1 MLIPLMI
8 LFLLALAAIPVGAV
22 WGLIRC
28 IRNRRRPAVL
38 TLILLG
44 LGGTGLL
51 CLVALSA
58 LETWGNLYFY
68 LWGAG
73 SLHWKD
79 YLELLTLPLLLF
91 GCLFLAMEKIL
102 SWKTLGLGLALGTV
116 LFFYGGVCLFAS
128 ADYSYTE
135 ITSPASVGES
145 HELLFEEKSYF
156 MGGVGTV
163 YEKVSP
169 HFMVK
174 LGDYVLDDGITYVH
188 DGFCHFDWREDGFT
202 LDYGWKEEFTYL
214 TDEDS
219 ERTEP

>member
-1 MLIPLMI
+1 MVSPTSFFVI
-8 LFLLALAAIPVGAV
+8 LFFIPFIAVPIGAV

-38 TLILLG
+38 TLIFLG
-44 LGGTGLL
+44 VGGMGLL
-51 CLVALSA
+51 CIGALSA

-91 GCLFLAMEKIL
+91 GGLFLAMEKIL

-116 LFFYGGVCLFAS
+116 LFFYGGACLFAS

-169 HFMVK
+169 CFMKK

-188 DGFCHFDWREDGFT
+188 DGYCHFEWREDGFT
-202 LDYGWKEEFTYL
+202 LHYGTEAEFEYL
-214 TDEDS
+214 QE
-219 ERTEP
+219 

>member
-1 MLIPLMI
+1 MLAPLII

-28 IRNRRRPAVL
+28 IRNRRLPAVL

-44 LGGTGLL
+44 LGGMGLL
-51 CLVALSA
+51 CIVALSA
-58 LETWGNLYFY
+58 LEQFGNLYFY
-68 LWGAG
+68 VWGVG
-73 SLHWKD
+73 SSQWKD
-79 YLELLTLPLLLF
+79 FLEFLTVPLLLF
-91 GCLFLAMEKIL
+91 GGLFLAMEKIL

-116 LFFYGGVCLFAS
+116 LFFYGGACLFAS

-169 HFMVK
+169 CFMKK

-188 DGFCHFDWREDGFT
+188 DGFCHFEWREDGFT
-202 LDYGWKEEFTYL
+202 LQYGMEADFSYL
-214 TDEDS
+214 NE
-219 ERTEP
+219 

>member
-8 LFLLALAAIPVGAV
+8 LFLLAIAAIPVGAV
-22 WGLIRC
+22 CGLIRC
-28 IRNRRRPAVL
+28 IRNRRRPPIV
-38 TLILLG
+38 TLVFLG
-44 LGGTGLL
+44 LGGLGLL
-51 CLVALSA
+51 GLIILSVMELSGLYLYLYGMGSSQWADCLSFV
-58 LETWGNLYFY
+58 
-68 LWGAG
+68 
-73 SLHWKD
+73 
-79 YLELLTLPLLLF
+79 TLPFLLF
-91 GCLFLAMEKIL
+91 GGLFMAMKKLL
-102 SWKTLGLGLALGTV
+102 SWKTLAAGLALSLA
-116 LFFYGGVCLFAS
+116 LFLCGVVFLLGGAT
-128 ADYSYTE
+128 YYYTE
-135 ITSPASVGES
+135 ITSPASVGEP
-145 HELLFEEKSYF
+145 HELVFEEASGF
-156 MGGVGTV
+156 MTGTGTV

>member
-22 WGLIRC
+22 CGLIRC

-58 LETWGNLYFY
+58 LEQFGNLYLY
-68 LWGAG
+68 VWGTG
-73 SLHWKD
+73 SSQWKG
-79 YLELLTLPLLLF
+79 YLELLTVPLLLF
-91 GCLFLAMEKIL
+91 GGLFMAMKKLL
-102 SWKTLGLGLALGTV
+102 SWKTLAAGLALGLV
-116 LFFYGGVCLFAS
+116 LFLYGGACLFAS
-128 ADYSYTE
+128 ADYYYTE
-135 ITSPASVGES
+135 ITSPASVGEP

-163 YEKVSP
+163 YEKMSP

-174 LGDYVLDDGITYVH
+174 LGDYVLDDGYPYVSN
-188 DGFCHFDWREDGFT
+188 GAYRFDWREDGFT
-202 LDYGWKEEFTYL
+202 LDYGAKAEFTYL
-214 TDEDS
+214 E
-219 ERTEP
+219 E

>member
-1 MLIPLMI
+1 MLAPLII

-44 LGGTGLL
+44 LGGMGLI
-51 CLVALSA
+51 CIVALSA
-58 LETWGNLYFY
+58 LEQLGNLYFY
-68 LWGAG
+68 VWGVG
-73 SLHWKD
+73 SSQWKD
-79 YLELLTLPLLLF
+79 FLEFLTVPLLLF
-91 GCLFLAMEKIL
+91 GGLFLAMDKIL
-102 SWKTLGLGLALGTV
+102 SWKTLMLGLVLGTV
-116 LFFYGGVCLFAS
+116 LFFYGGACLFAS

-169 HFMVK
+169 CFMKK
-174 LGDYVLDDGITYVH
+174 LGDYVLDDGFPYVRE
-188 DGFCHFDWREDGFT
+188 GCCHFVWREDGFT
-202 LDYGWKEEFTYL
+202 LQYGMEADFSYL
-214 TDEDS
+214 NE
-219 ERTEP
+219 

>member
-1 MLIPLMI
+1 MIPLMI

-22 WGLIRC
+22 CGLIRC

-58 LETWGNLYFY
+58 LESWGNLYFY

-73 SLHWKD
+73 SLHWKG

-91 GCLFLAMEKIL
+91 GGLFMAMKKLL
-102 SWKTLGLGLALGTV
+102 SWKTLAAGLALGLV
-116 LFFYGGVCLFAS
+116 LFLYGGACLFAS
-128 ADYSYTE
+128 ADYYYTE

-174 LGDYVLDDGITYVH
+174 LGDYVLDDGYPYVSN
-188 DGFCHFDWREDGFT
+188 GVYRFDWREDGFT
-202 LDYGWKEEFTYL
+202 LDYGAKAEFTYL
-214 TDEDS
+214 E
-219 ERTEP
+219 E

>member
-1 MLIPLMI
+1 MLAPLIM
-8 LFLLALAAIPVGAV
+8 LLLLALAAIPVGAV

-44 LGGTGLL
+44 LGCMGLL
-51 CLVALSA
+51 CIVALSA
-58 LETWGNLYFY
+58 LERFGNLY
-68 LWGAG
+68 LVVWGAG

-79 YLELLTLPLLLF
+79 YLELLTIPLLLF
-91 GCLFLAMEKIL
+91 GGLFLAMDRLL
-102 SWKTLGLGLALGTV
+102 SWKTLLCGLALGLI
-116 LFFYGGVCLFAS
+116 LFLYGGARLFAS

-169 HFMVK
+169 CFMKK

-188 DGFCHFDWREDGFT
+188 DGFCHFEWREDGFT
-202 LDYGWKEEFTYL
+202 LHYGTKAEFEYL
-214 TDEDS
+214 QE
-219 ERTEP
+219 

>member
-1 MLIPLMI
+1 MLSQI
-8 LFLLALAAIPVGAV
+8 FLGVG
-22 WGLIRC
+22 GM
-28 IRNRRRPAVL
+28 
-38 TLILLG
+38 
-44 LGGTGLL
+44 GLL
-51 CLVALSA
+51 CLAVLSA
-58 LETWGNLYFY
+58 LESWGNLYFY

-79 YLELLTLPLLLF
+79 FLEFLTVPLLLF
-91 GCLFLAMEKIL
+91 GCLFLAMDRLL
-102 SWKTLGLGLALGTV
+102 SWKTLLCGLALGTV
-116 LFFYGGVCLFAS
+116 LFFYGGARLFAS

-202 LDYGWKEEFTYL
+202 LDYGWKAEFTYL

-219 ERTEP
+219 ERSEP

>member
-1 MLIPLMI
+1 MLAPLII

-38 TLILLG
+38 TLIFLG

-51 CLVALSA
+51 CLAVLSA
-58 LETWGNLYFY
+58 LESWGNLYFY

-79 YLELLTLPLLLF
+79 YLELLTPPLLLF
-91 GCLFLAMEKIL
+91 GGLFLAMDKIL

-116 LFFYGGVCLFAS
+116 LLFYGGARLFAS

-145 HELLFEEKSYF
+145 HELLFEEKSFF

-169 HFMVK
+169 CFMKK

-188 DGFCHFDWREDGFT
+188 DGFCHFEWREDGFT
-202 LDYGWKEEFTYL
+202 LHYGTEAEFEYL
-214 TDEDS
+214 QE
-219 ERTEP
+219 

>member
-1 MLIPLMI
+1 MLAPLII

-38 TLILLG
+38 TLIFLG

-51 CLVALSA
+51 CIVTLSA
-58 LETWGNLYFY
+58 LESWGNLYFY

-116 LFFYGGVCLFAS
+116 LFFYGGACLFAS

-169 HFMVK
+169 CFMKK

-202 LDYGWKEEFTYL
+202 LDYGWKAEFTYL

-219 ERTEP
+219 ERSEP

>member
-1 MLIPLMI
+1 MLAPLII
-8 LFLLALAAIPVGAV
+8 LLLLALAAIPVGAV

-28 IRNRRRPAVL
+28 IRNRRPPAVL

-51 CLVALSA
+51 CLAVLSA
-58 LETWGNLYFY
+58 LESWENLYFY

-73 SLHWKD
+73 SLYWKG

-102 SWKTLGLGLALGTV
+102 SWKTLWLGLALGTV
-116 LFFYGGVCLFAS
+116 LFVYGGACLFAS

-169 HFMVK
+169 CFMKK

-188 DGFCHFDWREDGFT
+188 DGFCHFEWREDGFT

>member
-1 MLIPLMI
+1 MLAPLII

-44 LGGTGLL
+44 VGGMGLL
-51 CLVALSA
+51 CIGALSA

-79 YLELLTLPLLLF
+79 FLEFLTLPLLLF
-91 GCLFLAMEKIL
+91 GCLFLAMDKIL
-102 SWKTLGLGLALGTV
+102 SWKTLMLGLVLGTV
-116 LFFYGGVCLFAS
+116 LLFYGGACLFAS

-169 HFMVK
+169 CFMKK

-188 DGFCHFDWREDGFT
+188 DGFCHFEWREDGFT
-202 LDYGWKEEFTYL
+202 LHYGTEAEFEYL
-214 TDEDS
+214 QE
-219 ERTEP
+219 

>member
-1 MLIPLMI
+1 MLAPLII

-51 CLVALSA
+51 CLAVLSA
-58 LETWGNLYFY
+58 LESWGNLYFY

-79 YLELLTLPLLLF
+79 YLELLTVPLLLF
-91 GCLFLAMEKIL
+91 GGLFLAMEKIL

-116 LFFYGGVCLFAS
+116 LFVYGGACLFAS

-169 HFMVK
+169 CFMKK

-188 DGFCHFDWREDGFT
+188 DGYCHFEWREDGFT
-202 LDYGWKEEFTYL
+202 LHYGTEAEFEYL
-214 TDEDS
+214 QE
-219 ERTEP
+219 

>member
-1 MLIPLMI
+1 MLIPLMIPLMI

-22 WGLIRC
+22 CGLIRC

-58 LETWGNLYFY
+58 LESWGNLYFY

-73 SLHWKD
+73 SLHWKG

-91 GCLFLAMEKIL
+91 GGLFMAMKKLL
-102 SWKTLGLGLALGTV
+102 SWKTLAAGLALGLV
-116 LFFYGGVCLFAS
+116 LFLYGGACLFAS
-128 ADYSYTE
+128 ADYYYTE

-174 LGDYVLDDGITYVH
+174 LGDYVLDDGYPYVSN
-188 DGFCHFDWREDGFT
+188 GVYRFDWREDGFT
-202 LDYGWKEEFTYL
+202 LDYGAKAEFTYL
-214 TDEDS
+214 E
-219 ERTEP
+219 E

>member
-22 WGLIRC
+22 CGLIRC
-28 IRNRRRPAVL
+28 IRHRRRPAVL

-58 LETWGNLYFY
+58 LEQFGNLYLY
-68 LWGAG
+68 VWGTG
-73 SLHWKD
+73 SSQWKD
-79 YLELLTLPLLLF
+79 YLELLTVPLLLF
-91 GCLFLAMEKIL
+91 GGLFMAMKKLL
-102 SWKTLGLGLALGTV
+102 SWKTLAAGLALGLV
-116 LFFYGGVCLFAS
+116 LFLYGGACLFAS
-128 ADYSYTE
+128 ADYYYTE

-174 LGDYVLDDGITYVH
+174 LGDYVLDDGYPYVSS
-188 DGFCHFDWREDGFT
+188 GACRFDWREDGFT
-202 LDYGWKEEFTYL
+202 LDYGAKAEFTYL
-214 TDEDS
+214 E
-219 ERTEP
+219 E

>member
-22 WGLIRC
+22 FGLVRC

-38 TLILLG
+38 TLVFLG
-44 LGGTGLL
+44 LGSLGLL
-51 CLVALSA
+51 CLTVLFVM
-58 LETWGNLYFY
+58 ERCWNLYFY

-73 SLHWKD
+73 SLHWKN
-79 YLELLTLPLLLF
+79 YLELLTPPLLLF
-91 GCLFLAMEKIL
+91 GGLFLAMDKLL
-102 SWKTLGLGLALGTV
+102 SWKTLAAGLALGLV
-116 LFFYGGVCLFAS
+116 LFLYGGACLFAS
-128 ADYSYTE
+128 ADYYYTE
-135 ITSPASVGES
+135 ITSPASVGDP

-174 LGDYVLDDGITYVH
+174 LGDYVLDDGYPYVSN
-188 DGFCHFDWREDGFT
+188 GAYRFDWREDGFT
-202 LDYGWKEEFTYL
+202 LDYGAKAEFTYL
-214 TDEDS
+214 SDANGEGDE
-219 ERTEP
+219 P

>member
-1 MLIPLMI
+1 MLIPLLIPLMI

-22 WGLIRC
+22 CGLIRC
-28 IRNRRRPAVL
+28 IRHRRRPAVL

-58 LETWGNLYFY
+58 LEQFGNLYLY
-68 LWGAG
+68 VWGTG
-73 SLHWKD
+73 SSQWKD
-79 YLELLTLPLLLF
+79 YLELLTVPLLLF
-91 GCLFLAMEKIL
+91 GGLFMAMKKLL
-102 SWKTLGLGLALGTV
+102 SWKTLAAGLALGLV
-116 LFFYGGVCLFAS
+116 LFLYGGACLFAS
-128 ADYSYTE
+128 ADYYYTE

-174 LGDYVLDDGITYVH
+174 LGDYVLDDGYPYVSN
-188 DGFCHFDWREDGFT
+188 GAYRFDWREDGFT
-202 LDYGWKEEFTYL
+202 LDYGAKAEFTYL
-214 TDEDS
+214 E
-219 ERTEP
+219 E

>member
-22 WGLIRC
+22 CGLIRC
-28 IRNRRRPAVL
+28 IRHRRRPAVL

-58 LETWGNLYFY
+58 LEQFGNLYLY
-68 LWGAG
+68 VWGAG
-73 SLHWKD
+73 SLHWKN
-79 YLELLTLPLLLF
+79 YLELLTPPLFLF
-91 GCLFLAMEKIL
+91 GGLFLAMDKLL
-102 SWKTLGLGLALGTV
+102 SWKTLAAGLALGLV
-116 LFFYGGVCLFAS
+116 LFLYGGACLFAS
-128 ADYSYTE
+128 SDYYYTE
-135 ITSPASVGES
+135 ITSPASVGEP

-169 HFMVK
+169 HFIVK
-174 LGDYVLDDGITYVH
+174 LGDYVCDDGITYVH
-188 DGFCHFDWREDGFT
+188 DGFCHFEWREDGFT
-202 LDYGWKEEFTYL
+202 LDYGAKAEFTYL
-214 TDEDS
+214 SDANGEGDE
-219 ERTEP
+219 P